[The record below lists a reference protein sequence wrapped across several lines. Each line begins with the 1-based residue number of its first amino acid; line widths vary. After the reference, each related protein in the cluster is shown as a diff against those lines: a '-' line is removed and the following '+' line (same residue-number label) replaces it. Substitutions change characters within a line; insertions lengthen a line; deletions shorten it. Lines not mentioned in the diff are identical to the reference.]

1 MVHQKHFPLHK
12 PQLDIERKKSSW
24 PGQLSLAKKHPLLY
38 AFVALPLLLP
48 PPPLLEDGGGVVQ
61 FRAPLPTP
69 QPVGRT
75 ICSERARGRSY
86 TAIRCKNPPYVGKI
100 RGFRGG
106 GGVLTRQSV
115 SPNQTPDLGLLF
127 RENPRI

>member
-1 MVHQKHFPLHK
+1 M
-12 PQLDIERKKSSW
+12 
-24 PGQLSLAKKHPLLY
+24 
-38 AFVALPLLLP
+38 
-48 PPPLLEDGGGVVQ
+48 Q

-100 RGFRGG
+100 RGFMGG
-106 GGVLTRQSV
+106 GGVLTRARQFQEIREFKGGSYP
-115 SPNQTPDLGLLF
+115 SKRGSQTNHPILGGKI
-127 RENPRI
+127 REIR

>member
-48 PPPLLEDGGGVVQ
+48 PPPPPPHAGGY
-61 FRAPLPTP
+61 LP
-69 QPVGRT
+69 
-75 ICSERARGRSY
+75 SLFS
-86 TAIRCKNPPYVGKI
+86 PPFSSSHLSGAESDSCVSNRLSKLI
-100 RGFRGG
+100 DNFTFLRGG
-106 GGVLTRQSV
+106 
-115 SPNQTPDLGLLF
+115 
-127 RENPRI
+127 